1 MTSPDA
7 PELAAFLA
15 QHPGTRFFDVF
26 LNDLNTVERGKRID
40 RDAISGVYFLDGNFV
55 GGKPSF
61 QLIDLSQCIWHV
73 APASLPP
80 AHRRRGKTATYE

>member
-1 MTSPDA
+1 MKA
-7 PELAAFLA
+7 
-15 QHPGTRFFDVF
+15 GGG
-26 LNDLNTVERGKRID
+26 NRGVP
-40 RDAISGVYFLDGNFV
+40 DAISGVYFLDGNFV

-80 AHRRRGKTATYE
+80 ARRRRGKTASYY